1 MPFWNHVGQLQKV
14 FYYRATDDYS
24 NNYFYVG
31 FSEVCILLLTLLKFL
46 WKILCNFHI
55 LVRWMVITFRTKMI
69 CIYYPRNLSVSKIA
83 KDFPWTFPFN
93 KLIILVLQCTYFFR
107 LNIEMQPL
115 FKKPK
120 IKWVKVF
127 SSTIPDKW
135 N

>member
-1 MPFWNHVGQLQKV
+1 MLANYKRCFTTGLLMITLTTIFMLDLVRFV
-14 FYYRATDDYS
+14 FCYWHYWS
-24 NNYFYVG
+24 
-31 FSEVCILLLTLLKFL
+31 FL

-83 KDFPWTFPFN
+83 KDFPLTFPFN
-93 KLIILVLQCTYFFR
+93 KLILLVLQCTYFFR